1 MTMGRFLIINPNSNT
16 SVTHGIRDALDLLEG
31 AQSLEIDC
39 VELADAPFGIESD
52 EDIQTVVPLLID
64 EISSRQDDYDVF
76 VIACYC
82 DPGLIECRAIS
93 GKPVLGINESAATL
107 SASFG
112 SRFGVLALGR
122 ESIQRH
128 IAYVHTLG
136 LQDYHAGERP
146 LNITVDEAAND
157 PNTLQKIIET
167 GRELIDEDGAETLV
181 LGCAGMARHRQAAE
195 EALGVPVIDPVLAAA
210 TLAVQALQV
219 DRQ

>member
-1 MTMGRFLIINPNSNT
+1 MTMGRLLIINPNSNV

-52 EDIQTVVPLLID
+52 EDIQSVVPLLID

-76 VIACYC
+76 IIACYC

-93 GKPVLGINESAATL
+93 GKPVLGINESAAKM
-107 SASFG
+107 SASLG

-157 PNTLQKIIET
+157 PHTLQKIIET

-181 LGCAGMARHRQAAE
+181 LGCAGMARHRLAAE